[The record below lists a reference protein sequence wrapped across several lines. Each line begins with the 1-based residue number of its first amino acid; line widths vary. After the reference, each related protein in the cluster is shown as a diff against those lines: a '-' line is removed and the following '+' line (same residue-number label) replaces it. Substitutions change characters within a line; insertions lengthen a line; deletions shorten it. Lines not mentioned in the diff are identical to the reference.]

1 MMRLSV
7 GQGIDQYISQLQ
19 NLEFTA
25 TDSIGKAI
33 YYGADIVA
41 DAIKANLEGLPT
53 DEGYAN
59 DGQKLGGIKA
69 IQKTGLIKGFGIAK
83 QSNDR
88 GYINVK
94 VGFHGYNALK
104 TKKFPNGQPNS
115 MVARTIESGNSF
127 TQKHPFVRPAVNATK
142 DRAERKMAEIIN
154 EEIKKV
160 MK

>member
-19 NLEFTA
+19 NLEFSA
-25 TDSIGKAI
+25 PEAIGKAI
-33 YYGADIVA
+33 YHGADIVA
-41 DAIKANLEGLPT
+41 DAIKANLENIPT
-53 DEGYAN
+53 DEGHAEE
-59 DGQKLGGIKA
+59 GEKLHGIKA
-69 IQKTGLIKGFGIAK
+69 IQKIGLINGFGIAK

-104 TKKFPNGQPNS
+104 TKKFPNGQPNV
-115 MVARTIESGNSF
+115 MVARTVESGNSF

-142 DRAERKMAEIIN
+142 DQAERKMAEIID

>member
-19 NLEFTA
+19 NLEFSA
-25 TDSIGKAI
+25 PEAIGKAI
-33 YYGADIVA
+33 YHGADIVA
-41 DAIKANLEGLPT
+41 DAIKANIENIPT
-53 DEGYAN
+53 DEGHT
-59 DGQKLGGIKA
+59 GEGEKLHGIKA
-69 IQKTGLIKGFGIAK
+69 IQKTGLVKGFGIAK
-83 QSNDR
+83 MSNDH

-104 TKKFPNGQPNS
+104 TKKFPNGQPNV
-115 MVARTIESGNSF
+115 MVARTVESGNSF

-142 DRAERKMAEIIN
+142 DQAEKKMAEIID
-154 EEIKKV
+154 EEVKKV

>member
-7 GQGIDQYISQLQ
+7 GQGIDQYITQLQ

-33 YYGADIVA
+33 YHGADIVA
-41 DAIKANLEGLPT
+41 DAIKANIESLPT
-53 DEGYAN
+53 DDGYAD
-59 DGQKLGGIKA
+59 DGEKLHGIKT

-83 QSNDR
+83 QQNER

-104 TKKFPNGQPNS
+104 TKTFPNGQPNA
-115 MVARTIESGNSF
+115 MIARTIESGNSF
-127 TQKHPFVRPAVNATK
+127 TQKHPFVRPAVNATR
-142 DRAERKMAEIIN
+142 DAAERKMAEIID
-154 EEIKKV
+154 EEVKKV